1 VQRTLRPLGILA
13 LLLTVVLTGCAA
25 GQSPRSGDSDP
36 ALSSIPEVTNNG
48 ADAEPTIA
56 KPTGE
61 PPTELVI
68 QDLVEGDGAEAV
80 ATSTVTV
87 NYTGLSWSTGE
98 TFDSSWLRGE
108 PATFPLANL
117 IQGWQEGIPGMK
129 VGGRRLL
136 VIPPELAYG
145 PSGGGS
151 IGPNET
157 LVFVIELKAV
167 L

>member
-13 LLLTVVLTGCAA
+13 LVLTVVLTGCAA
-25 GQSPRSGDSDP
+25 GDSPATGNSGQASG
-36 ALSSIPEVTNNG
+36 SIPSVTNNG

-61 PPTELVI
+61 PPAELVI
-68 QDLVEGDGAEAV
+68 QDLEEGTGDEA
-80 ATSTVTV
+80 AASSTVTV

-117 IQGWQEGIPGMK
+117 IQGWQQGIPGMK

-136 VIPPELAYG
+136 VIPPDLGYG